1 MIIYH
6 MLPAHT
12 WQAQSPT
19 APYLADTLATEG
31 FVHCTRE
38 AARLV
43 WVANRFYQGI
53 KGDFVILCLETDW
66 VQAEIRWEAA
76 DGYLFPHIYGPI
88 DPKAVVD
95 VLPFPRN
102 PNGNFLPFSYGQTL

>member
-6 MLPAHT
+6 MLPDHT

-19 APYLADTLATEG
+19 QPYLADTLATEG

-38 AARLV
+38 PERLR
-43 WVANRFYQGI
+43 WVANRFYQQI
-53 KGDFVILCLETDW
+53 PGDFVILCLETDR
-66 VQAEIRWEAA
+66 VQSEIRWEAA
-76 DGYLFPHIYGPI
+76 DGHLFPHIYGPI
-88 DPKAVVD
+88 NLEAVAQ

-102 PNGNFLPFSYGQTL
+102 PNGSFLAFT